1 MKNLLTVLA
10 ILLGYFAYA
19 QEQGVLSGSLE
30 TNFNFFQRD
39 TVIGAANIPQYDKEL
54 TGGEMWL
61 NLNYSQNGYVVGV
74 RFDMFQNSNLFNPT
88 SSYSDQGIGRWFI
101 RKTTDKMEVE
111 VGYLYDQ
118 IGSGLIYKA
127 YEIRPQLIDNALYGG
142 SIKYNLNDNWQIKAF
157 LGEQKFLFES
167 NDGNIKGAY
176 IEGFHTLGK
185 EEAPITLAPGLGVV
199 NRTLGD
205 ETVNSL
211 LNTIKNYEE
220 VDQVLPAYNTFAS
233 TIYNT
238 LTYNGLT
245 WYAEAALKS
254 SEVFNNPDSLRQS
267 AIGNPTLGKYV
278 KDIGSVLY
286 SSIGIS
292 IGNLGLT
299 IEGKRTE
306 NFDFRADPTLR
317 LNRGLINYI
326 PPMNRLNTY
335 RLTSRY
341 NPATQLLS
349 EKAFQIDA
357 LYKFNKSISA
367 SVNYSNISRLDGLKL
382 YDEKYVELQYKKG
395 TKWILKGG
403 LQLQEYN
410 QEVYELKP
418 TVDLVKTVTPFV
430 DFLYKF
436 TRKKS
441 IRIESQYMSTNQDY
455 GSWAYALTEIGLAPH
470 WLFELSG
477 MYNIS
482 PNVNKTE
489 IPINEAGEKRKILYP
504 TVGAV
509 YINKGNRFS
518 LRYVKQVEGVVC
530 NGGVC
535 RLEPAFSGLRFNLS
549 SNF

>member
-1 MKNLLTVLA
+1 MKNLLTALA
-10 ILLGYFAYA
+10 IFLGYIVSA

-39 TVIGAANIPQYDKEL
+39 SVIGAANIPQYDKEL

-142 SIKYNLNDNWQIKAF
+142 SIKYNLNDNWQVKAF
-157 LGEQKFLFES
+157 LGEQKFLFDS

-185 EEAPITLAPGLGVV
+185 EESPITLAPGFGVV

-205 ETVNSL
+205 ETINSL

-220 VDQVLPAYNTFAS
+220 VDQVIPEYNTFAS

-238 LTYNGLT
+238 LTYKGLT
-245 WYAEAALKS
+245 WYAEAAVKS
-254 SEVFNNPDSLRQS
+254 SEVYNNPDSLRQA

-278 KDIGSVLY
+278 KDSGSVLY

-292 IGNLGLT
+292 VGKLGLT

-395 TKWILKGG
+395 TKWTLKGG

-436 TRKKS
+436 SRKKS

-455 GSWAYALTEIGLAPH
+455 GSWAYALAEVGLAPH